1 MKTTVFIDT
10 NILIDF
16 LAQRAEFVA
25 AATVMDMAKKGR
37 IDVYITNL
45 TLANTVYILRKQLDS
60 QQATDTIRQLYSFL
74 KIAPSTANETSFAI
88 NTPNPDFED
97 ALQYASA
104 MAVKADFILTRN
116 EKHFQFA
123 TMPVMTAAQFLAT
136 IDL

>member
-1 MKTTVFIDT
+1 MKRTIFLDT

-16 LAQRAEFVA
+16 LAQRAEFLVA
-25 AATVMDMAKKGR
+25 ANVMDMAKKGK

-60 QQATDTIRQLYSFL
+60 QQATDTIKLLCSFL
-74 KIAPSTANETSFAI
+74 KIAPSTAEETSLAI

-104 MAVKADFILTRN
+104 VAVNADCILTRN

-123 TMPVMTAAQFLAT
+123 TMPVMTAAQFLT
-136 IDL
+136 TLDM